1 MYFTSKRISTGLE
14 KFAAMPPFRRVQ
26 HPCFAI
32 TWPPRT
38 ISFLF
43 VLNITDTVSLPS
55 LTWSQAE
62 CGEGRKTNHSKCFRK
77 VMAAFIKWM
86 LVKEM
91 WYNST
96 VEKVK
101 LPEKVYSLPF
111 LSWTFWEKL
120 SNGCVLLWATMNLLP
135 PFDITSL
142 IAPFPNAVQPSMLW
156 SNPGFTIMPPPY
168 CALRGSAK
176 HCLFSK
182 QWQHK

>member
-1 MYFTSKRISTGLE
+1 
-14 KFAAMPPFRRVQ
+14 MPPFRRVQ

-38 ISFLF
+38 ISLPF

-55 LTWSQAE
+55 LTWNQAE
-62 CGEGRKTNHSKCFRK
+62 YGEGRKINHSKCFWK
-77 VMAAFIKWM
+77 VTAKVATFLKWM

-91 WYNST
+91 WYWFNST
-96 VEKVK
+96 VENVK
-101 LPEKVYSLPF
+101 LREQVYNVPF

-120 SNGCVLLWATMNLLP
+120 SNGCVLLLATMNLLP
-135 PFDITSL
+135 SFDIGSL
-142 IAPFPNAVQPSMLW
+142 IAPFPNTVQPSMLW

-168 CALRGSAK
+168 CALSGSAK
-176 HCLFSK
+176 HCLFSR